1 MKMFI
6 LDKVGKIRLL
16 FVQYHF
22 VFWIKKNMI
31 KFLKKILIILVF
43 LFPFSK
49 AHTHENIANSMCNV
63 FINKIIENYDQ
74 IKDHY
79 YLGSEDEVY
88 GFSIE
93 NTWDPN
99 LLYEYDDGTKTI
111 GDIKFKRDNEGNIF
125 ILNVYPN
132 YASKVNFKPG
142 DKIIEIN
149 KTKTK
154 NYTDEE
160 INKILD
166 DKENKVEISFVNNQ
180 NQKFNETLKTYSNY
194 TISKYLDFKINSFNS
209 INNRTFETDFI
220 IEYSA
225 SAEMYDGVK
234 KDDYSDM
241 DNDLLFK
248 LAKETFYKK
257 NGDDEWYAYCQ
268 FTDEEVNQMQ
278 LFSPGWDVK
287 LRNLSFKSKDT
298 SDTNTSLK
306 IYDEINGYDFESVDV
321 VSTFKGQVRVKN
333 NFDLRN
339 FPFDKQ
345 KIVFSF
351 YETVD
356 PDVTI
361 EPLSSVYSNLDI
373 IKNKENLI
381 NGWNLIDY
389 RLVGH
394 NYQEQGFF
402 DDKFANGLDIILEI
416 ERESSYYVYKII
428 LPIILILMVC
438 WSVIWIT
445 PRELEARLTVTIVC
459 LLSLIAYNF
468 VIDSEIPK
476 LEYLTIMDWIIFTSY
491 IFATV
496 PNFLCIISHK
506 LYNSNKSL
514 CLKIENRAK
523 FIGPM
528 MYIAV
533 VLLIISYNV
542 NIEPEHSVQAL
553 KVLAK

>member
-1 MKMFI
+1 MKMII

-31 KFLKKILIILVF
+31 KFLKKLLIILVF

-49 AHTHENIANSMCNV
+49 AHTHEKIANSMCNV

-79 YLGSEDEVY
+79 YLGSENELY

-99 LLYEYDDGTKTI
+99 LLYKYDDGTKTI

-180 NQKFNETLKTYSNY
+180 NQKFNETLKTYTNY

-241 DNDLLFK
+241 NNDLLFK

-351 YETVD
+351 YETAD
-356 PDVTI
+356 PDVVI

-542 NIEPEHSVQAL
+542 NIEPEHSAQAL
-553 KVLAK
+553 RVLAK